1 MGEERSEK
9 EKEEVR
15 NKKRELFEEQ
25 KKKMKDIQII
35 QIQMKRVE
43 EYECW
48 ENSKKQEVNFI
59 RTKENSQM
67 IYWLP
72 KIHNEKSE
80 ALLQESKEAVEKEID
95 ERKEQ
100 FEEELVSIEKR
111 MTADLEKMQE
121 RRRLAAIQRNG
132 GVVNEEVSKL
142 DDSVEGE
149 DSFVGDRKVVERDE
163 GEDEEDGA
171 VRDLRVSLS
180 NGEKRVVRTEEER
193 VVRRDSDVEDDDD
206 ERRVVVKNE
215 EEVEE
220 QKRARQM
227 EEERKLLKD
236 EERRKEEKKR
246 EDTERDTK
254 RSRKSSGRVRG
265 NEENER
271 DKADANKDAF
281 KERTRKDE
289 VAEIKKEKSKE
300 SDLHRKIED
309 KLNRQEGLK
318 KQSEDSRLEKC

>member
-1 MGEERSEK
+1 MGGDRVGERRGGLAERLDSIHDNPLLPGDDEVVNKSVISTVVKKEDASREIALEAQKADTKNAARNKRMFGALLGTLKGFTKDEVKKKDLLEKKKTVEKRVEEKSEK

-25 KKKMKDIQII
+25 KKKKKDIQII

-59 RTKENSQM
+59 RTKESSQM

-72 KIHNEKSE
+72 KVHNEKSE
-80 ALLQESKEAVEKEID
+80 SLLAESKEAIEKEID

-111 MTADLEKMQE
+111 MTADLERMQE
-121 RRRLAAIQRNG
+121 RRRLAALQRG
-132 GVVNEEVSKL
+132 MGQDDDTKL
-142 DDSVEGE
+142 DDSVEGGE
-149 DSFVGDRKVVERDE
+149 GDDSFMGDRKVVEREDAEDDE
-163 GEDEEDGA
+163 DVA
-171 VRDLRVSLS
+171 VKDLRVSLT

-193 VVRRDSDVEDDDD
+193 VVRRESDVEEEEE

-220 QKRARQM
+220 QKRARQ
-227 EEERKLLKD
+227 
-236 EERRKEEKKR
+236 KEE
-246 EDTERDTK
+246 
-254 RSRKSSGRVRG
+254 
-265 NEENER
+265 
-271 DKADANKDAF
+271 
-281 KERTRKDE
+281 
-289 VAEIKKEKSKE
+289 
-300 SDLHRKIED
+300 
-309 KLNRQEGLK
+309 
-318 KQSEDSRLEKC
+318 